1 MFVVFKRCVCIF
13 YCSLYAT
20 SFTPILYLWNLS
32 KKLCV
37 VFDRKYTN
45 RKCCCVINVMC
56 MLDVGSRRV
65 TSSPAVCRTPV
76 SELVL
81 LIRVTRQ
88 RAAPERRVVKP
99 AVYCSVWMLDVGSR
113 RATSS
118 PAVCLTRV
126 NWCCWSTTS
135 LWLTSASTKSSSRT
149 SSGPSRKS
157 SAWKWPASTDC

>member
-1 MFVVFKRCVCIF
+1 M
-13 YCSLYAT
+13 
-20 SFTPILYLWNLS
+20 
-32 KKLCV
+32 
-37 VFDRKYTN
+37 FDRKYTN

-88 RAAPERRVVKP
+88 RAAPKRGAKSAVYCSVSAVWMLDVGSRRATSSPAVCRTPVGELVLLIRVTRQRAVPERRVVKP

-113 RATSS
+113 WATSS

-126 NWCCWSTTS
+126 NWCC
-135 LWLTSASTKSSSRT
+135 
-149 SSGPSRKS
+149 
-157 SAWKWPASTDC
+157 